1 MKPMSEQLDW
11 YLHRKNCASCAK
23 SEAWLAAQGIAA
35 AEQVDARKQRFEEAQ
50 AWELVRGC
58 SQVFV
63 ARGKS
68 WAAYDPL
75 DAEQAVELGKKML
88 GPHGTLRAPALR
100 FGKVMIIGYEPEMYA
115 AAQRAAHGAPA

>member
-1 MKPMSEQLDW
+1 MTGQLDW

-23 SEAWLAAQGIAA
+23 SEAWLSEQGIAA
-35 AEQVDARKQRFEEAQ
+35 VEQVDARKHRFDAAQ
-50 AWELVRGC
+50 AVELVQAC

-68 WAAYDPL
+68 WATYDPHDPDQL
-75 DAEQAVELGKKML
+75 AELTKKML

-100 FGKVMIIGYEPEMYA
+100 FGKVMAIGFELEMYA
-115 AAQRAAHGAPA
+115 EAQRAARGAPA

>member
-1 MKPMSEQLDW
+1 MAGQLDW

-23 SEAWLAAQGIAA
+23 SEAWLAQQGLVAAQ
-35 AEQVDARKQRFEEAQ
+35 QVDARKHRFDEAQ
-50 AWELVRGC
+50 AWELVRAC
-58 SQVFV
+58 SQVYV

-68 WAAYDPL
+68 WAAYDPH

-100 FGKVMIIGYEPEMYA
+100 FGKVMVIGYESEMYA
-115 AAQRAAHGAPA
+115 AAQRAARGAPA

>member
-1 MKPMSEQLDW
+1 MGGRLDW

-23 SEAWLAAQGIAA
+23 SEAWLAQQGIVP
-35 AEQVDARKQRFEEAQ
+35 AEQVDARKQRFDASS
-50 AWELVRGC
+50 AWELLRSC
-58 SQVFV
+58 TQVFV

-75 DAEQAVELGKKML
+75 DPTQAEELEKKML

-100 FGKVMIIGYEPEMYA
+100 FGKIMAIGYEPKMYA
-115 AAQRAAHGAPA
+115 AAQRVARGAPA